1 MNKLKNILI
10 IFLILSVILSINI
23 VSANELNVTDNFR
36 SSDLNQP
43 LDSDVSLEIME
54 EYEVESN
61 QLEEISSSG
70 NEDSDNYVIYVGTN
84 NESGNGSLENPFS
97 TFDLACNDI
106 SLGKNNVTI
115 NVLDGTYYLGSDLVF
130 NCTNLHII
138 GLESNVIIKNMYP
151 NNKHD
156 GINSQESFDLIDNQ
170 GNFTISNIMID
181 TSSLSYTSNL
191 ASGYYFF
198 ICKGTPNMVTFNNCT
213 FLNYGMQPINSH
225 KDYRYKYYLFNNC
238 EFISTMD
245 AKLGNK
251 MTGILMNYATFKYC
265 TFYFGKATQDPFT
278 AQAVSSKTTVPL
290 FDDCWLGINS
300 IPNNFYNSQGK
311 FLGYNI
317 TRYAIFDISENYLG
331 NNTYEIIGK
340 LAWNDSTTDGIE
352 NFNPMVVNLT
362 STTGNIPTIAILEN
376 GTFKVIYTSTEFNH
390 KITATL
396 DNEIQTIEFQSINI
410 SLDAPSITYG
420 DEQNIT
426 VTLPTEY
433 NGIVYVTV
441 NNKTY
446 KKDVEFTN
454 VVTIDISD
462 VLLAGTYDVNV
473 TFVDKIDNETCAIYG
488 FNTTTIT
495 VSKVSNYEFDA
506 TVTDSIYLGDNATV
520 TLNLPNDA
528 NGTVSIKIGE
538 NEAIIFN
545 VNDVININN
554 FVAGDNVVNITYD
567 GNEKYDSKSILKNVV
582 ASAKT
587 TTITTA
593 NVTTTYNVAKDLV
606 VTLSANG
613 EVLANKT
620 INVVVGI
627 INENLTT
634 NASGQVSIDVSTL
647 APNTYVANI
656 AFAGDDAYVKS
667 NATAKV
673 IINKIASSLTAPK
686 VSTIY
691 NVAKKLVIT
700 LKDVNGNILANK
712 KVSVK
717 VGSISKTLTTN
728 TKGQVAV
735 DISKLTPK
743 TYTAKFTFAKDTI
756 YEDSSN
762 TAKVTVSKATPKI
775 IAKKTTFKAKTKTK
789 KYTITLKDNKGK
801 VIKKAKVTLKVKG
814 KTYKATTNSKGKA
827 TFKITKLSKKG
838 KHTSTIKFAGNNLYK
853 AVTKK
858 GIKLTVKK

>member
-1 MNKLKNILI
+1 MLFSISSISATEDMNFNSTLESNNQNIINDISEINLSS
-10 IFLILSVILSINI
+10 LNLDSNDDEILSQGSEFN
-23 VSANELNVTDNFR
+23 NGTH
-36 SSDLNQP
+36 
-43 LDSDVSLEIME
+43 
-54 EYEVESN
+54 
-61 QLEEISSSG
+61 
-70 NEDSDNYVIYVGTN
+70 VIYVGQ
-84 NESGNGSLENPFS
+84 NEENGDGSPENPYKNFS
-97 TFDLACNDI
+97 LACDGVNDE
-106 SLGKNNVTI
+106 KANVTI
-115 NVLDGTYYLGSDLVF
+115 NVYEGTYYLGSILKF
-130 NCTNLHII
+130 NCSNIHIQGI
-138 GLESNVIIKNMYP
+138 NSNVIIKNQY
-151 NNKHD
+151 NIKGTSTVD
-156 GINSQESFDLIDNQ
+156 GSKQSFGLTSLN
-170 GNFTISNIMID
+170 GTFSMSNIIVD
-181 TSSLSYTSNL
+181 GSGWTQSNL
-191 ASGYYFF
+191 ITPNPKRTTYFF
-198 ICKGTPNMVTFNNCT
+198 IFYNGLSSNDVIFNNCT
-213 FLNYGMQPINSH
+213 FLQYYSMLPQNTLNNNVVHNNKFSFNRCKFEGNIEKTGYFGVCKNNVSFEYCIFNLTNILGLDLGSSSKNYTMNNCWFSQNLLPS
-225 KDYRYKYYLFNNC
+225 YLFYH
-238 EFISTMD
+238 E
-245 AKLGNK
+245 AGNI
-251 MTGILMNYATFKYC
+251 GEYIGMN
-265 TFYFGKATQDPFT
+265 
-278 AQAVSSKTTVPL
+278 
-290 FDDCWLGINS
+290 IN
-300 IPNNFYNSQGK
+300 K
-311 FLGYNI
+311 
-317 TRYAIFDISENYLG
+317 YAIFSISEEKIG
-331 NNTYEIIGK
+331 DKTYEIIGK
-340 LAWNDSTTDGIE
+340 LLWNDTSSDGIG
-352 NFNPMVVNLT
+352 NLGNMAVLLMSDT
-362 STTGNIPTIAILEN
+362 GDLNQTTAILEN
-376 GTFKVIYTSTEFNH
+376 GTFKVLYTSNSASH

-396 DNEIQTIEFQSINI
+396 DNAVESIEFQSINI
-410 SLDAPSITYG
+410 SLDSPSITYG
-420 DEQNIT
+420 DKQNIT
-426 VTLPTEY
+426 VTLPSEY
-433 NGIVYVTV
+433 NGVIYVTV

-446 KKDVEFTN
+446 KKDIEFTS

-462 VLLAGTYDVNV
+462 VLPAGTYDVNV
-473 TFVDKIDNETCAIYG
+473 TFVDKIDNENCTIYG

-538 NEAIIFN
+538 NEAITFN

-554 FVAGDNVVNITYD
+554 FVAGANVVNITYN
-567 GNEKYDSKSILKNVV
+567 GNEKYDSKSIVKNVV

-587 TTITTA
+587 TITTT
-593 NVTTTYNVAKDLV
+593 NVTTIYNVAKYLV
-606 VTLSANG
+606 VTLTANG

-620 INVVVGI
+620 INVVVGT

-673 IINKIASSLTAPK
+673 IINKIASSLTSPK

-756 YEDSSN
+756 YADSSN
-762 TAKVTVSKATPKI
+762 TAKVSVSKATPKI
-775 IAKKTTFKAKTKTK
+775 IAKETTFKAKTKTK